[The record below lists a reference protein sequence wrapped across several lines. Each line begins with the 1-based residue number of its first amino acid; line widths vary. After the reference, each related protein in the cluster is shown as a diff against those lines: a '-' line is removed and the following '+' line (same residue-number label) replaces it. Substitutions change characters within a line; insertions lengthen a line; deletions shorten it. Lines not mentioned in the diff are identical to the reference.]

1 MQKIIQP
8 EADVFL
14 AKKRR
19 RRRWAKVVSV
29 LGCVVVFCTTY
40 ALILPAITA
49 EKTICGFEE
58 HTHTD
63 ECYAPLPEEVPAV
76 LSCTYES
83 LGVHSHTETC
93 YDADGNLI
101 CGQADYVI
109 HSHDENCYDAEGTL
123 VCTLPERAAHV
134 HTDACYTAVE
144 EGHAHSDACYEL
156 QQGGLICTLEENEEH
171 QHGPDCYEQI
181 LTLVCPLEEQP
192 VVSVLVLTCGE
203 AEAPVHQH
211 TESCFE
217 TVEPVRELI
226 CELPEHVHTEAC
238 YEELTPGDPTAD
250 LETAADWEA
259 SVSGVVLTGDYRTD
273 LLAIA
278 ETQLGYRES
287 TRNFIID
294 EAGFVKGYTRY
305 GQWYGIPY
313 GDWCAM
319 FVSFCLHYAGIP
331 ETAVPYESGCAN
343 WVSALSAAGLYRP
356 AGMAAPVKGDIIF
369 FDNDGDG
376 SADHVGLVAGV
387 TEEEPSIKTIEGNSA
402 DRVQY
407 LSYNSS
413 ASNILGYAEIPAEPD
428 AQAQPEADE
437 ATDNSVGLFAAVLS
451 GEDTTAGPITVDPY
465 ITGASLY
472 YRNSSEEDWTKAT
485 EDTTIPGTAELK
497 LEVNYKEIQLSD
509 LLSNGGRLQFT
520 VPPLLRNPTAEGTI
534 TDDDGNVIG
543 TVNVAD
549 NVLTIDFDETWLQE
563 QEAENIT
570 LINGSF
576 YITSQINYSEVG
588 EDGQNT
594 ITIGSVTIEA
604 EFEADIVA
612 KNADVD
618 VTKAVSEK
626 IIHEADGDYLE
637 YTLTVKAGMDGCPEV
652 SVKDSFTANGN
663 YVSYVGL
670 SDTEAT
676 LADSGSPCETIAAG
690 KTHGSI
696 LQDSEGKLVWKIGDM
711 APNETRTLTYRV
723 KLGEGYTYIQNSSS
737 KVISNE
743 AQVYALQYPRDK
755 VTANFEPKAGL
766 NMKKTASDA
775 VRQEDGSYII
785 TYTVWVEA
793 YSTNHFVLE
802 NVRIED
808 RLNHPNNAT
817 ASASLEYISYVDG
830 SFVLYDNKT
839 PTGDP
844 LAFETSEE
852 IPSNPAMNEDKKG
865 FTAYVGDM
873 APGDVYC
880 IQYQVHVGLEAIG
893 EAGGK
898 TLDVKNRALAYSDN
912 AKNGGNDW
920 LQAYS
925 NTKNIRYD
933 HWAKKLV
940 GTPLTEDAV
949 VPISGTVYDAT
960 GDKPVVESSPPASF
974 TAPVG
979 SYQYTVTVND
989 LGDWDVTSASM
1000 KDTLGDQH
1008 MQFVGYVRV
1017 EAYDP
1022 DDNNA
1027 VKETIWV
1034 KIDGTQTFNFTL
1046 AQLGLTKNTYAY
1058 RLTYF
1063 AKPVQMEGV
1072 SQVVVANT
1080 FQFSGDIIIGEGYR
1094 FLLTGIEASAEVT
1107 VQGDNSFEAEKRAWY
1122 YEGAKTS
1129 TGNWSK
1135 GALYWA
1141 IKVDGTN
1148 IVAGTYIQDYLQTG
1162 SHYSQI
1168 YSDSFV
1174 GIYTSALTGS
1184 ALTSYGDLT
1193 EALNSG
1199 NLTPVDASYYSVETE
1214 TNRTTSETSPPS
1226 TLTVK
1231 MEKTLSLD
1239 GQSMYIILKTSP
1251 SFLPPHPFFGSP
1263 LYYHNNLRTSDDGQT
1278 WIERGKTSKVL
1289 YEGTNIWKRL
1299 GTTFTYDGT
1308 SIVTKTSVR
1317 GGTVIK
1323 DLLPEP
1329 GYYVSWEVKVNESGD
1344 LSGKYRLV
1352 DTIPE
1357 GMELA
1362 YVRLKWRG
1370 TGARSNPGA
1379 AVTQITDLGDGWTE
1393 HTVSAGL
1400 DGEMAKATYFYTNGN
1415 QVCWDVDNLV
1425 AGKAADTY
1433 SVDFQVV
1440 CRVTDPD
1447 VLLGGEEKTFNNQ
1460 VSLINSRGEQHD
1472 ADTNGVTISTSTM
1485 TKSAVWSGSSIPFT
1499 ITVNP
1504 LGEDLLEGA
1513 ETLTIV
1519 DTLSGTLKLDPTS
1532 LEVKNTKTQEAVDF
1546 TASLDGQIL
1555 KIIVPDNQPL
1565 TVYYRAK
1572 VQAAP
1577 NTEVAIK
1584 NDAHW
1589 EGYAVTGGSSTE
1601 NARYKYSV
1609 GGTAGGTTTPYVEI
1623 VKYDQNNLTHFL
1635 AGAAFEMVEGTM
1647 EDGVFTPGADKTWTG
1662 TTDAQGKL
1670 KFGTDPLMAYNTVYR
1685 ITETAP
1691 PPGYVLDGSPSYF
1704 IVAKANK
1711 DGIYPAYPDGVTV
1724 YYDSST
1730 YTCEIGNHKGEATV
1744 EKRFS
1749 DPENQSVEKVNGTYR
1764 FGIYNTA
1771 EPDGAPLQTVVIT
1784 IQNGSAANTGKF
1796 TGLDLGETYYIYEL
1810 DDEGMPVSDGTL
1822 AMVDGKLFD
1831 VTYGSGPAV
1840 TVPQDGTAAAA
1851 VTVTNQVH
1859 YTALPQT
1866 GGAGTRLYTMGG
1878 LLLVAAA
1885 SLLLLYNHTRRRKE
1899 DSASS

>member
-1 MQKIIQP
+1 MQKTIQS

-14 AKKRR
+14 VKKRR
-19 RRRWAKVVSV
+19 RRLWTKVVSV

-40 ALILPAITA
+40 ALILPAITM
-49 EKTICGFEE
+49 EYRCGLEE
-58 HTHTD
+58 HTHSESCYIQVTSREETVLTCSAEALGIHVHNATCYGAGGELVCGYADYVVHSHNSSCFD
-63 ECYAPLPEEVPAV
+63 EGGRLICSLPEITQHVHTD
-76 LSCTYES
+76 SCYSQPEA
-83 LGVHSHTETC
+83 HSHTE
-93 YDADGNLI
+93 
-101 CGQADYVI
+101 
-109 HSHDENCYDAEGTL
+109 
-123 VCTLPERAAHV
+123 
-134 HTDACYTAVE
+134 ACFTTQR
-144 EGHAHSDACYEL
+144 GD
-156 QQGGLICTLEENEEH
+156 LICTLEETEEH
-171 QHGPDCYEQI
+171 QHTDECYQLVEL
-181 LTLVCPLEEQP
+181 LTCPLEEVAASQP
-192 VVSVLVLTCGE
+192 
-203 AEAPVHQH
+203 
-211 TESCFE
+211 
-217 TVEPVRELI
+217 ELI
-226 CELPEHVHTEAC
+226 CTRPEVVLHTHGQSCYDAAGALICGQTEVLEHVHSDECFTTVSVPVDTETLNCGEDHSHTALC
-238 YEELTPGDPTAD
+238 YGTWELSCQLQEHVHSEDCYARQDEPVADEDMLQTA
-250 LETAADWEA
+250 
-259 SVSGVVLTGDYRTD
+259 SGGSGIM
-273 LLAIA
+273 LLAS
-278 ETQLGYRES
+278 G
-287 TRNFIID
+287 D
-294 EAGFVKGYTRY
+294 EPA
-305 GQWYGIPY
+305 
-313 GDWCAM
+313 A
-319 FVSFCLHYAGIP
+319 
-331 ETAVPYESGCAN
+331 TAVDVSLYITDAQLKYKTSGDSE
-343 WVSALSAAGLYRP
+343 WQSAAG
-356 AGMAAPVKGDIIF
+356 
-369 FDNDGDG
+369 
-376 SADHVGLVAGV
+376 
-387 TEEEPSIKTIEGNSA
+387 
-402 DRVQY
+402 
-407 LSYNSS
+407 
-413 ASNILGYAEIPAEPD
+413 
-428 AQAQPEADE
+428 
-437 ATDNSVGLFAAVLS
+437 SV
-451 GEDTTAGPITVDPY
+451 
-465 ITGASLY
+465 
-472 YRNSSEEDWTKAT
+472 
-485 EDTTIPGTAELK
+485 IPGDADLRLDVT
-497 LEVNYKEIQLSD
+497 YKNIPLD
-509 LLSNGGRLQFT
+509 ALLSNGGQLT
-520 VPPLLRNPTAEGTI
+520 YTIPSILRNPVAQGEIISDGETVGTI
-534 TDDDGNVIG
+534 SADG
-543 TVNVAD
+543 
-549 NVLTIDFDETWLQE
+549 NVLTITFQESWLQGLK
-563 QEAENIT
+563 AGGSTT
-570 LINGSF
+570 LDGDF
-576 YITSQINYSEVG
+576 FVESQINISQVG
-588 EDGQNT
+588 EGGQTT
-594 ITIGSVTIEA
+594 ITIGNVTIEA
-604 EFEADIVA
+604 MFEEDIVA

-618 VTKAVSEK
+618 VTKAVSEA
-626 IIHEADGDYLE
+626 IIHGADGDYLE
-637 YTLTVKAGMDGCPEV
+637 YTLTVTAGMDGCPEV
-652 SVKDSFTANGN
+652 SVKDSFTANGG

-670 SDTEAT
+670 SDTAADLT
-676 LADSGSPCETIAAG
+676 DSGSPCETIAEG
-690 KTHGSI
+690 KTHGSV
-696 LQDSEGKLVWKIGDM
+696 LLNSEGKLVWEIGDM
-711 APNETRTLTYRV
+711 SPNETRTLTYRV

-743 AQVYALQYPRDK
+743 AQVYAQQYPRDK

-793 YSTNHFVLE
+793 YSTNHFVLK

-817 ASASLEYISYVDG
+817 ASDSLEHISYVDG
-830 SFVLYDNKT
+830 SFVLYNNKT
-839 PTGDP
+839 ATGDP

-873 APGDVYC
+873 APGDIYC
-880 IQYQVHVGLEAIG
+880 VQYQVHVGLEAIG

-898 TLDVKNRALAYSDN
+898 TLNVKNRALAYSDN
-912 AKNGGNDW
+912 ARNGGNDW

-925 NTKNIRYD
+925 NTKELRYD

-940 GTPLTEDAV
+940 GDPLTADAN

-960 GDKPVVESSPPASF
+960 GDTPVIESSPPPDF

-979 SYQYTVTVND
+979 SYQYTVTVNE

-1017 EAYDP
+1017 DAYAP

-1034 KIDGTQTFNFTL
+1034 KVDGTQTFNFTL
-1046 AQLGLTKNTYAY
+1046 AQLGLTGNTYAY

-1080 FQFSGDIIIGEGYR
+1080 FQLSGDIIIGEDYH
-1094 FLLTGIEASAEVT
+1094 FILAGIEASAEVT
-1107 VQGDNSFEAEKRAWY
+1107 VEGDNSFEAEKRAWY

-1129 TGNWSK
+1129 TGNWTN
-1135 GALYWA
+1135 GALYWV
-1141 IKVDGTN
+1141 IEVDGTN
-1148 IVAGTYIQDYLQTG
+1148 IVAGTYIQDYLRTG

-1168 YSDSFV
+1168 YSDSFI
-1174 GIYTSALTGS
+1174 GIYTSTLTGS
-1184 ALTSYGDLT
+1184 ALISYGDLT

-1251 SFLPPHPFFGSP
+1251 SFLPPHPWFGSP
-1263 LYYHNNLRTSDDGQT
+1263 LYYYNCLRTSDDGQN
-1278 WIERGKTSKVL
+1278 WIERGKASKIL

-1299 GTTFTYDGT
+1299 GTTFTYDGAG
-1308 SIVTKTSVR
+1308 IVTKTNVR

-1323 DLLPEP
+1323 ELLPEP

-1344 LSGKYRLV
+1344 LSGKYRIV
-1352 DTIPE
+1352 DTVPE

-1370 TGARSNPGA
+1370 TGARNTPGA
-1379 AVTQITDLGDGWTE
+1379 MVSQITDLGDGWTE
-1393 HTVSAGL
+1393 HTVSANL
-1400 DGEMAKATYFYTNGN
+1400 DGEAAKTSYFYTNGN

-1472 ADTNGVTISTSTM
+1472 ADTNGVAISTSTM

-1504 LGEDLLEGA
+1504 LGEDLLEGT

-1519 DTLSGTLKLDPTS
+1519 DTLSDTLKLDPTT

-1555 KIIVPDNQPL
+1555 KVIVPDNQPL
-1565 TVYYRAK
+1565 TVSYRAK

-1589 EGYAVTGGSSTE
+1589 EGYAVTGGSSAE
-1601 NARYKYSV
+1601 NAVYKYSV
-1609 GGTAGGTTTPYVEI
+1609 GGTAGGTTTPFVEI
-1623 VKYDQNNLTHFL
+1623 VKYDQTNLTHFL
-1635 AGAAFEMVEGTM
+1635 AGAAFKMVEGTM
-1647 EDGVFTPGADKTWTG
+1647 ENGVFTPSADTTRIWSG
-1662 TTDAQGKL
+1662 TTDESGRL
-1670 KFGTDPLMAYNTVYR
+1670 RFGNSPLMAYNTVYQ
-1685 ITETAP
+1685 ITETAA
-1691 PPGYVLDGSPSYF
+1691 PPGYILDGSPSYF
-1704 IVAKANK
+1704 IVAKANE
-1711 DGIYPAYPDGVTV
+1711 DGSYPAYPGGVTV

-1749 DPENQSVEKVNGTYR
+1749 DPENQSLEKVNGTYR
-1764 FGIYNTA
+1764 FGIFNTA
-1771 EPDGAPLQTVVIT
+1771 EPGTPLQTVVIT

-1796 TGLDLGETYYIYEL
+1796 TGLELGKTYYIYEL
-1810 DDEGMPVSDGTL
+1810 DDDGLPVSGGTL

-1831 VTYGSGPAV
+1831 VTYTSGPAV
-1840 TVPQDGTAAAA
+1840 TVPSDGTAAAA

-1866 GGAGTRLYTMGG
+1866 GGAGTNLYTMGG
-1878 LLLVAAA
+1878 LLLIAAA
-1885 SLLLLYNHTRRRKE
+1885 SLLLLYKHIRHRKE
-1899 DSASS
+1899 DTASS

>member
-1 MQKIIQP
+1 MQKIVQSQ
-8 EADVFL
+8 ADGYLVR
-14 AKKRR
+14 KRR
-19 RRRWAKVVSV
+19 RSLWLKVVGA
-29 LGCVVVFCTTY
+29 LACVVVFCTTY
-40 ALILPAITA
+40 ALILPAITM
-49 EKTICGFEE
+49 ECRCGLEE
-58 HTHTD
+58 HTHS
-63 ECYAPLPEEVPAV
+63 ESCYIQVTSREETVLTCSAETLGIHVHNASCYGAGGELVCGYADYVVHSHNSSCFDAGGRLICSLPEITQHVHTDPCYSQPE
-76 LSCTYES
+76 T
-83 LGVHSHTETC
+83 HSHTE
-93 YDADGNLI
+93 
-101 CGQADYVI
+101 
-109 HSHDENCYDAEGTL
+109 
-123 VCTLPERAAHV
+123 
-134 HTDACYTAVE
+134 ACYSTQR
-144 EGHAHSDACYEL
+144 GD
-156 QQGGLICTLEENEEH
+156 LICTLEETVEH
-171 QHGPDCYEQI
+171 QHTDECFQLVEL
-181 LTLVCPLEEQP
+181 LTCPLEEAAASQP
-192 VVSVLVLTCGE
+192 
-203 AEAPVHQH
+203 
-211 TESCFE
+211 
-217 TVEPVRELI
+217 ELI
-226 CELPEHVHTEAC
+226 CTRSEVVLHTHSQSCYDAAGALICGQAELQEHVHSEECFTTVSVPVDTETLNCSEDHSHTALCHGTWELSCQLQEHVHSEDC
-238 YEELTPGDPTAD
+238 YARQDEPSADEDMLQTASGGSGIMLLDGGDEP
-250 LETAADWEA
+250 AA
-259 SVSGVVLTGDYRTD
+259 
-273 LLAIA
+273 
-278 ETQLGYRES
+278 
-287 TRNFIID
+287 
-294 EAGFVKGYTRY
+294 
-305 GQWYGIPY
+305 
-313 GDWCAM
+313 
-319 FVSFCLHYAGIP
+319 
-331 ETAVPYESGCAN
+331 TAVDVSLYITDAQLKYKSSGDSE
-343 WVSALSAAGLYRP
+343 WQSAAG
-356 AGMAAPVKGDIIF
+356 
-369 FDNDGDG
+369 
-376 SADHVGLVAGV
+376 
-387 TEEEPSIKTIEGNSA
+387 
-402 DRVQY
+402 
-407 LSYNSS
+407 
-413 ASNILGYAEIPAEPD
+413 
-428 AQAQPEADE
+428 
-437 ATDNSVGLFAAVLS
+437 SV
-451 GEDTTAGPITVDPY
+451 
-465 ITGASLY
+465 
-472 YRNSSEEDWTKAT
+472 
-485 EDTTIPGTAELK
+485 IPGNANLRLDVT
-497 LEVNYKEIQLSD
+497 YKNIPLD
-509 LLSNGGRLQFT
+509 TLLSNGGQLT
-520 VPPLLRNPTAEGTI
+520 YTIPSILRNPVAQGEIISDGETVGTI
-534 TDDDGNVIG
+534 SADG
-543 TVNVAD
+543 
-549 NVLTIDFDETWLQE
+549 NVLTITFQETWLQGLKDGGST
-563 QEAENIT
+563 T
-570 LINGSF
+570 LDGDF
-576 YITSQINYSEVG
+576 FVESQINLSQVG
-588 EDGQNT
+588 DGGQTT

-604 EFEADIVA
+604 EFEENIVA

-618 VTKAVSEK
+618 VTKAVSET

-637 YTLTVKAGMDGCPEV
+637 YTLTVTAGMDGCPEV
-652 SVKDSFTANGN
+652 SVTDSFTANGN
-663 YVSYVGL
+663 FVSYVGL
-670 SDTEAT
+670 SDTEAP
-676 LADSGSPCETIAAG
+676 LPDSGSPCETIAAG
-690 KTHGSI
+690 KNHG
-696 LQDSEGKLVWKIGDM
+696 LVLRDSEGKLVWKIGDM
-711 APNETRTLTYRV
+711 APNETRSLTYRV
-723 KLGEGYTYIQNSSS
+723 KLGEGYTYIQNSRS

-755 VTANFEPKAGL
+755 ATANFEPKAGL

-830 SFVLYDNKT
+830 SFALYDNKT
-839 PTGDP
+839 ATGDP
-844 LAFETSEE
+844 LVFEISEE
-852 IPSNPAMNEDKKG
+852 IPSNPAMNEDTKG

-893 EAGGK
+893 EAGGE
-898 TLDVKNRALAYSDN
+898 TLNVKNRALAYSDN
-912 AKNGGNDW
+912 AKNGDNSW

-925 NTKNIRYD
+925 NTKQIQYD

-940 GTPLTEDAV
+940 GDPLTADAN

-960 GDKPVVESSPPASF
+960 GDTPVVESSPPAGF

-1046 AQLGLTKNTYAY
+1046 AQLGLTENTYAY
-1058 RLTYF
+1058 RLTYY

-1080 FQFSGDIIIGEGYR
+1080 FQLSGDIIIGEDYD
-1094 FLLTGIEASAEVT
+1094 FILTGIEASAEVT

-1135 GALYWA
+1135 GALYWV

-1168 YSDSFV
+1168 YSDSFI
-1174 GIYTSALTGS
+1174 GIYTSTLTGS

-1199 NLTPVDASYYSVETE
+1199 NLTPVDPSYYSVETE
-1214 TNRTTSETSPPS
+1214 TNRTTSQYSPPS

-1263 LYYHNNLRTSDDGQT
+1263 LHYRNYLRTSDDGQN
-1278 WIERGKTSKVL
+1278 WIERGNTSKVL

-1299 GTTFTYDGT
+1299 GKTFTYDGT

-1317 GGTVIK
+1317 GGTVIRN
-1323 DLLPEP
+1323 LLPEP
-1329 GYYVSWEVKVNESGD
+1329 GYYVSWEVKVNEAGD

-1400 DGEMAKATYFYTNGN
+1400 DGEAATTTFFYTNGN

-1425 AGKAADTY
+1425 AGKAKDTY

-1565 TVYYRAK
+1565 TVYYRTK

-1601 NARYKYSV
+1601 NASYKYSV
-1609 GGTAGGTTTPYVEI
+1609 GGTAGGTTTPFVEI

-1647 EDGVFTPGADKTWTG
+1647 ENGVFTPSEDTTRIWTG
-1662 TTDAQGKL
+1662 TTDESGRL
-1670 KFGTDPLMAYNTVYR
+1670 KFGTSPLMAYNTVYR
-1685 ITETAP
+1685 ITETAA

-1704 IVAKANK
+1704 IVAKANE
-1711 DGIYPAYPDGVTV
+1711 DGSYPAYPDGVTV

-1730 YTCEIGNHKGEATV
+1730 YTCEIGNRKGEATV

-1749 DPENQSVEKVNGTYR
+1749 DPENQSLEKVNGTYR

-1784 IQNGSAANTGKF
+1784 VQNGSAANTGKF

-1810 DDEGMPVSDGTL
+1810 DDEWMPVSGGTL

-1831 VTYGSGPAV
+1831 VTYTSGPAV
-1840 TVPQDGTAAAA
+1840 TVPSDGTAAAA
-1851 VTVTNQVH
+1851 VTITNQVH

-1866 GGAGTRLYTMGG
+1866 GGAGTKLYTMGG
-1878 LLLVAAA
+1878 LLLIAAA